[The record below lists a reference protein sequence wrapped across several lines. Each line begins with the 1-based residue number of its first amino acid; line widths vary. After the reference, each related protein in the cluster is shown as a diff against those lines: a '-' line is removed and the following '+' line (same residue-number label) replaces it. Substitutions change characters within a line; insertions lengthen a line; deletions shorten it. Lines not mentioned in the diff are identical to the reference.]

1 MPRHPNISLPPA
13 IYARLKAIA
22 EAEQRPMTTIIARA
36 LDAYTKE
43 EPKA

>member
-22 EAEQRPMTTIIARA
+22 EAEQRPMTTVIARA
-36 LDAYTKE
+36 LDAS
-43 EPKA
+43 PKAQAK